1 MQIGFGQNAQQ
12 YKPGAAPRPGQGP
25 SLSQM
30 AAQGMMGGNDPSQY
44 RSAQGGQQMGAAA
57 AFAQRAP
64 QPNGMPQGIG
74 GPVNRQQAY
83 GMMASQGARPQQG
96 YGQMNAQAGNPRAQ
110 QMQQMANQMY
120 SQRPAQGGYGQQQM
134 NAQGGRCPT
143 CGK

>member
-12 YKPGAAPRPGQGP
+12 YKPGAAPRPGQGA

-30 AAQGMMGGNDPSQY
+30 ASQGITGGDPSQY

-57 AFAQRAP
+57 AFAQRG
-64 QPNGMPQGIG
+64 GMPQ
-74 GPVNRQQAY
+74 QQQMAQRPQQ
-83 GMMASQGARPQQG
+83 GMGWGPQQG
-96 YGQMNAQAGNPRAQ
+96 YGQMSAQAANPRAQ

-120 SQRPAQGGYGQQQM
+120 SQRPAQGGGYGQQQM